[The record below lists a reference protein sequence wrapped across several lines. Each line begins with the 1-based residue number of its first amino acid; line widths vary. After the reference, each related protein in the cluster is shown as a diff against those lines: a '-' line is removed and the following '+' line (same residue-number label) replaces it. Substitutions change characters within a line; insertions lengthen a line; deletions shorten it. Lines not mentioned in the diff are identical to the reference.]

1 MFFEN
6 LITFGK
12 KITNTFMPS
21 VFSEVPIFILS
32 IVIFFLILLFNWA
45 GFKFKKWQLEKYPGM
60 VPEDLG
66 SVEGSM
72 LGAMALL
79 LGFTFSIAISKFE
92 TRRQITVD
100 ESNEISTALLRCDMY
115 PDSVRNPLRADFKEY
130 IETRIAYYNVGS
142 DEEKINQ
149 QLKKAAEISD
159 RIWKRVALQ
168 AQNRDNVAITAQMIP
183 AVNDMI
189 DIVTTRDA
197 SRISRVPKLVLFV
210 LLGLVLI
217 SSFVLG
223 SDYNGKKRNKILIF
237 SYALAMTLTLDLITE
252 LDRPREGLINLNAI
266 EQKMIGLRE
275 LVK

>member
-1 MFFEN
+1 M
-6 LITFGK
+6 
-12 KITNTFMPS
+12 TNIFP
-21 VFSEVPIFILS
+21 EIPIYLLS
-32 IVIFFLILLFNWA
+32 AIIFFLILLFNWA
-45 GFKFKKWQLEKYPGM
+45 GFKFKKRQLEKYPGL

-66 SVEGSM
+66 SIEGSM

-92 TRRQITVD
+92 TRRQVTVEEAND
-100 ESNEISTALLRCDMY
+100 ISTAILRCDMY
-115 PDSVRNPLRADFKEY
+115 PDSVRNPLRADFKDY
-130 IETRIAYYNVGS
+130 IETRIAYYAVGN
-142 DEEKINQ
+142 DEEKIKQ
-149 QLKKAAEISD
+149 EIVKANEISD

-168 AQNRDNVAITAQMIP
+168 SQKPNNLAVTAQMVP
-183 AVNDMI
+183 AVNAMI

-197 SRISRVPKLVLFV
+197 SRISRVPRLVLYV

-223 SDYNGKKRNKILIF
+223 SDYNGKKRNRILIF
-237 SYALAMTLTLDLITE
+237 CYALAMTITLNLITE

-266 EQKMIGLRE
+266 EQKMIDLRE

>member
-1 MFFEN
+1 MFKFFDQIPIHFLT
-6 LITFGK
+6 LI
-12 KITNTFMPS
+12 
-21 VFSEVPIFILS
+21 IFL
-32 IVIFFLILLFNWA
+32 LILLFNWF
-45 GFKFKKWQLEKYPGM
+45 GFKFKKWHLEKYPGR

-66 SVEGSM
+66 AVEGSM
-72 LGAMALL
+72 LGVMALL

-92 TRRQITVD
+92 SRRQVTV
-100 ESNEISTALLRCDMY
+100 EEANEIGTAILRSDMY

-130 IETRIAYYNVGS
+130 IETRIAYYDVGS
-142 DEEKINQ
+142 DEEKIKQ
-149 QLKKAAEISD
+149 ELEKAAGISG

-168 AQNRDNVAITAQMIP
+168 AQNPSNVAITTQMIP

-197 SRISRVPKLVLFV
+197 SRISRVPRLVLWV

-217 SSFVLG
+217 SAFVLG
-223 SDYNGKKRNKILIF
+223 SDYNGKKRNRILIV
-237 SYALAMTLTLDLITE
+237 SYALAMTITLNLIAE

-266 EQKMIGLRE
+266 EKKITDLRE

>member
-1 MFFEN
+1 MT
-6 LITFGK
+6 I
-12 KITNTFMPS
+12 
-21 VFSEVPIFILS
+21 VFPEIPIFLLS
-32 IVIFFLILLFNWA
+32 AIIFFLILLFNWG
-45 GFKFKKWQLEKYPGM
+45 GFKFKKWQLEKYPDRVSG
-60 VPEDLG
+60 DLG

-92 TRRQITVD
+92 TRRQITVEEAND
-100 ESNEISTALLRCDMY
+100 IGTAILRCDMY

-130 IETRIAYYNVGS
+130 VETRIAYYTAGN
-142 DEEKINQ
+142 DEKKIKQ
-149 QLKKAAEISD
+149 ELVKAGKISD

-168 AQNRDNVAITAQMIP
+168 SQKPNTLAVTAQMIP
-183 AVNDMI
+183 AVNAMI

-197 SRISRVPKLVLFV
+197 GRVSRVPRLVLWV
-210 LLGLVLI
+210 LLALVLI

-223 SDYNGKKRNKILIF
+223 SDYNGKKRNRILIF

-252 LDRPREGLINLNAI
+252 LDRPREGLINLNAV
-266 EQKMIGLRE
+266 EQKMIDLRE

>member
-1 MFFEN
+1 MT
-6 LITFGK
+6 IVH
-12 KITNTFMPS
+12 I
-21 VFSEVPIFILS
+21 PIYFLS
-32 IVIFFLILLFNWA
+32 AIIFFLILLFNWF
-45 GFKFKKWQLEKYPGM
+45 GFKFKKWHLEKYPGR

-66 SVEGSM
+66 AVEGSM

-79 LGFTFSIAISKFE
+79 LGFTFSIATSKFE

-100 ESNEISTALLRCDMY
+100 EANEIGTAILRCDMY

-130 IETRIAYYNVGS
+130 IETRIAYYAVGD
-142 DEEKINQ
+142 DEEKIKQ
-149 QLKKAAEISD
+149 ELVKAGEISN

-168 AQNRDNVAITAQMIP
+168 AQNRDNIAVTAQMIP
-183 AVNDMI
+183 AINDMI

-197 SRISRVPKLVLFV
+197 SRISRVPRLVLLV

-237 SYALAMTLTLDLITE
+237 SYAIAMTLTLDLITE
-252 LDRPREGLINLNAI
+252 LDRPREGLINLNAV
-266 EQKMIGLRE
+266 EQKMIDLRE
-275 LVK
+275 LAK

>member
-1 MFFEN
+1 MT
-6 LITFGK
+6 IVH
-12 KITNTFMPS
+12 I
-21 VFSEVPIFILS
+21 PIYLLS
-32 IVIFFLILLFNWA
+32 AIIFFLILLFNWF
-45 GFKFKKWQLEKYPGM
+45 GFKFKKWHLEKYPGR

-66 SVEGSM
+66 AVEGSM
-72 LGAMALL
+72 LGVMALL

-100 ESNEISTALLRCDMY
+100 EANEIGTAILRCDMY

-130 IETRIAYYNVGS
+130 IETRIAYYAVGD
-142 DEEKINQ
+142 DEEKIKQ
-149 QLKKAAEISD
+149 ELVKAAEISD

-197 SRISRVPKLVLFV
+197 GRLSRVPRLVLIV
-210 LLGLVLI
+210 LLGLVII
-217 SSFVLG
+217 SAFVLG
-223 SDYNGKKRNKILIF
+223 SDYNGKKRNRILILG
-237 SYALAMTLTLDLITE
+237 YAMAMTLTLTLIVE
-252 LDRPREGLINLNAI
+252 LDRPREGLINLHAV
-266 EQKMIGLRE
+266 EQKMIDLRE